1 MQWSIISQRVLKVIT
16 RGRSSLSKMKII
28 ILFKTS
34 KNCTGLVSASFTQA
48 YVRITLSLLS
58 WPNVPSHHSFIS
70 TTIKINQLLT
80 FILTTS
86 TPCASKRCMCFV
98 NIWPKECSQISQTK
112 ISILNRTMKG
122 MKSSISEVST
132 CLTSEALMTL
142 KSFFVS
148 G

>member
-1 MQWSIISQRVLKVIT
+1 MSWSTRMCNMQWSIISQRVLKVIT

-86 TPCASKRCMCFV
+86 TPCVAK
-98 NIWPKECSQISQTK
+98 
-112 ISILNRTMKG
+112 TMFTNFTNKNFN
-122 MKSSISEVST
+122 SEPY
-132 CLTSEALMTL
+132 EERHEEFN
-142 KSFFVS
+142 K
-148 G
+148 